1 MAGLIQTAIGQAL
14 ASVAGA
20 AAIGKKAYE
29 KHEGQV
35 REEKAEEK
43 EAKAVALEA
52 DLRNQGASDIAA
64 KAYRLA
70 QERGMASPERIIF
83 DESGK
88 PLATYS
94 EMAEILAK
102 QGQSNSYSGRLKGK
116 NAVEERKKLLEGKT
130 HEERVRNALL
140 AAKGGK

>member
-1 MAGLIQTAIGQAL
+1 MGLIQTAIGQAL
-14 ASVAGA
+14 ASLAGA
-20 AAIGKKAYE
+20 AAIGRKAYE
-29 KHEGQV
+29 KHEGQIKQ
-35 REEKAEEK
+35 EEAEQK
-43 EAKAVALEA
+43 EAEAVALEA
-52 DLRNQGASDIAA
+52 DLRKEGASEIAA

-102 QGQSNSYSGRLKGK
+102 QGQNNSYSGKLKGK
-116 NAVEERKKLLEGKT
+116 KAVEERKKLLEGAT
-130 HEERVRNALL
+130 HKERVENAIL

>member
-1 MAGLIQTAIGQAL
+1 MGLIQTAIGQAL
-14 ASVAGA
+14 ASLTGA

-35 REEKAEEK
+35 GKKEAEEK
-43 EAKAVALEA
+43 EAEAVALEA
-52 DLRNQGASDIAA
+52 DLQVQGASEVAA

-70 QERGMASPERIIF
+70 QERGMVSPERIIF

-102 QGQSNSYSGRLKGK
+102 QGQMNSYSGRLKGK
-116 NAVEERKKLLEGKT
+116 RAVEERKKLLEGAT
-130 HEERVRNALL
+130 HKERVENAVL